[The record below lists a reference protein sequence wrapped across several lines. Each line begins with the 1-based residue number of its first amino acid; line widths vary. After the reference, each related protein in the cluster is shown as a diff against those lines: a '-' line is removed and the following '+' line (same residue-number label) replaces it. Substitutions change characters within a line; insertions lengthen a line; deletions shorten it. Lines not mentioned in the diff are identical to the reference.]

1 MANEPKIVIEDLWL
15 EYANARKGTANAAG
29 PDNAAAHVLESVSLN
44 VHEGEFV
51 CIVGPSGCGKSTLL
65 NTVGG
70 FLKPT
75 RGRVLIDGLPVSRP
89 DSRRI
94 FIFQE
99 NGIFPWL
106 TVEENVGFGL
116 LGKSAA
122 ERRRIISHYL
132 EMVGL
137 SGFEKSY
144 PREISGGMKQRVE
157 LARALAASPDVLYM
171 DEPFG
176 ALDFLTRLK
185 MRADLVEIWRRE
197 KKTILFVTH
206 DVEESVQLADRVVV
220 MTRRPAT
227 VSTIIDVK
235 LPRPRDIDSHEYL
248 NLRDE
253 IFEFMGL
260 DHAGQN
266 ASTGQSSPAEATAV
280 NTWRKPKA
288 FDADVI
294 IIGGGSAGAAL
305 GSYLGRA
312 GIDHL
317 IIDKAHHPREH
328 VGESLSYMTN
338 RVLGE
343 LDFLPVLKREKFQP
357 KGGVSWSSWQD
368 GRQIDLP
375 YSGLGGHSHSY
386 HVNRAAFDDLLL
398 RHAREYGTRVFSGG
412 QVERVNFDH
421 RGYAAGISARLGESR
436 FTLRARLIVDASGGQ
451 GIIGRQLNLSRHSAP
466 YLPLFSVYSWFAN
479 VERGKQET
487 DNFMHVH
494 LLPLERS
501 WAWQVPIS
509 DEITSVGFVTGRG
522 NFVQSGEEVDHLFRH
537 TIGLNPLLADR
548 MRGADRLREYRMEGG
563 NTHLSERVAGDG
575 WLSVGDATF
584 FIDPIFSTG
593 VCHALHTARFAAEA
607 IAPSLTSGDVG
618 ASAFRLYEEKVA
630 RGAAVSLGLVN
641 LFHDSPAAFTRVLER
656 APYRAEALGLC
667 EGDIYEES
675 AAELLLKLS
684 EDCAAERGD
693 RATADAAQRGH
704 GATPHDEAA
713 GLKLR

>member
-1 MANEPKIVIEDLWL
+1 MEPEPKIVIEDLWL
-15 EYANARKGTANAAG
+15 EYANARRGAARAAG
-29 PDNAAAHVLESVSLN
+29 ADDPAAHVLESVSLKVN
-44 VHEGEFV
+44 EGEFV

-75 RGRVLIDGLPVSRP
+75 RGRVLIDGTPVTRP
-89 DSRRI
+89 DSRRV

-106 TVEENVGFGL
+106 TVGENVGFGL
-116 LGKSAA
+116 LRESAA

-260 DHAGQN
+260 DHAGQS
-266 ASTGQSSPAEATAV
+266 ASAGRPSPAEAAAAS
-280 NTWRKPKA
+280 TWRKPKA
-288 FDADVI
+288 LDADVI

-305 GSYLGRA
+305 GCYLGRA

-317 IIDKAHHPREH
+317 IIDKTHHPRAH
-328 VGESLSYMTN
+328 VGESLSYMAT

-343 LDFLPVLKREKFQP
+343 LDLLPVLGREKFQT

-368 GRQIDLP
+368 GGHIDLP
-375 YSGLGGHSHSY
+375 YGGLGGHGHSY

-398 RHAREYGTRVFSGG
+398 RHAREYGARVFSGG
-412 QVERVNFDH
+412 QVERVNFDR
-421 RGYAAGISARLGESR
+421 RGYATGVTARLGESR
-436 FTLRARLIVDASGGQ
+436 FTLRARMVVDASGGQ
-451 GIIGRQLNLSRHSAP
+451 GVVGRQLELSGHGAP
-466 YLPLFSVYSWFAN
+466 YPPLFSVYSWFAN
-479 VERGKQET
+479 V
-487 DNFMHVH
+487 
-494 LLPLERS
+494 
-501 WAWQVPIS
+501 
-509 DEITSVGFVTGRG
+509 GRG
-522 NFVQSGEEVDHLFRH
+522 EGGRTTLCTYTSCRW
-537 TIGLNPLLADR
+537 
-548 MRGADRLREYRMEGG
+548 RGAGRGRCP
-563 NTHLSERVAGDG
+563 S
-575 WLSVGDATF
+575 ATKS
-584 FIDPIFSTG
+584 P
-593 VCHALHTARFAAEA
+593 
-607 IAPSLTSGDVG
+607 PSGS
-618 ASAFRLYEEKVA
+618 
-630 RGAAVSLGLVN
+630 
-641 LFHDSPAAFTRVLER
+641 
-656 APYRAEALGLC
+656 
-667 EGDIYEES
+667 
-675 AAELLLKLS
+675 
-684 EDCAAERGD
+684 
-693 RATADAAQRGH
+693 
-704 GATPHDEAA
+704 
-713 GLKLR
+713 